1 MMNEIG
7 CADCGGLAEG
17 GICLK
22 ACKSCMLV
30 KYCNANCQRNHWPK
44 HKKECK
50 LRAAEIRDEALFKD
64 PPPKKDCQICFLPMP
79 VRLVSCISLPPAT
92 IVSVPI
98 TGWQFRLQHNIT
110 PVVERIFVEG
120 VYTPSVSLETLE
132 SVHFVKQIEWAKQM
146 KKKLKN

>member
-1 MMNEIG
+1 MNEIG

-22 ACKSCMLV
+22 ACKSCILV

-98 TGWQFRLQHNIT
+98 RDYALAHRHRLAVQATEQYYYCCGKTICGGCIHSSRNSGNSGKC
-110 PVVERIFVEG
+110 PFCNAE
-120 VYTPSVSLETLE
+120 
-132 SVHFVKQIEWAKQM
+132 
-146 KKKLKN
+146 